1 MRNLRIALVSFLLT
15 LPGAAQVGVP
25 PSVDS
30 DRPQIDVE
38 SYSIQA
44 TIDPFE
50 RELVAS
56 AEIRFVQQD
65 RQPYAVFDL
74 DQNMRVIDVYLGEE
88 EPLPVR
94 FRQFDI
100 DSTLEVDLSDLGQ
113 FDQPMIRVEYAG
125 VFRPQE
131 GRGEPILA
139 RIGADSAF
147 FLDEARWFPMNGVG
161 RDAAIM
167 NLHLILPS
175 NWQVASALTEVDSS
189 QPDFVTGT
197 IEVSLEGAEPSFWGT
212 LAAGPYESILIP
224 SSSPSSIPSEGGPES
239 GTDIPAIEA
248 RVFEDSVES
257 AREMTAAA
265 EGVFSFLTDTFG
277 EAVAPTFRIVEI
289 EGANWS
295 SRSVPGMLLL
305 PAEAIRSD
313 FDPWE
318 LAQFVANQWF
328 PLRYTV
334 GDPEIDA
341 WLGEGMAVF
350 SSLFYFEE
358 TLPIGDADEYVERTL
373 VKALSYEGGLPLDSV
388 GGLDPDSAEYRSLA
402 GFKGG
407 FVFRMLRDVM
417 GEDAFRGMLDE
428 FPAKFADGG
437 LSTQA
442 LLDTSSEAAGEDLT
456 YFFDQWI
463 NSSGIPEFTRDYTV
477 FRTPEGF
484 KVMGQINQDL
494 DLFRMPIEVEVE
506 TDGES
511 EYHQTWVSGPS
522 SDLDLITERK
532 PGRIVIDPQMRVLR
546 LSPEIRVAVSVS
558 RGEDFA
564 NVGDYNRAIDEYQV
578 AIDEDRLSSV
588 AYFRMGEA
596 LFELGNLQAAANVF
610 REALNGDL
618 EPRWVEV
625 WAYVNLGKIYDIRG
639 QRERAVTEYQK
650 AVNTSDDAYG
660 AQSEAEQYIAEPF
673 RRAGG
678 PTIG

>member
-1 MRNLRIALVSFLLT
+1 MRNCRIALVCLVFA
-15 LPGAAQVGVP
+15 LPGAAQVRVP
-25 PSVDS
+25 ASVDS

-38 SYSIQA
+38 SYSIVA

-56 AEIRFVQQD
+56 AEIRFIQQD
-65 RQPYAVFDL
+65 RQAYAVFDL

-100 DSTLEVDLSDLGQ
+100 DSTLEVDLADLGQ
-113 FDQPMIRVEYAG
+113 FDQPVIRVEYAG
-125 VFRPQE
+125 TFRPVE
-131 GRGEPILA
+131 GSGEPVLA
-139 RIGADSAF
+139 RVSAESAF
-147 FLDEARWFPMNGVG
+147 FLDEAKWFPMNGVG
-161 RDAAIM
+161 RDAALM
-167 NLHLILPS
+167 NLQLTVPS
-175 NWQVASALTEVDSS
+175 DWQIASALS
-189 QPDFVTGT
+189 QVGVTRPDFVTGT
-197 IEVSLEGAEPSFWGT
+197 IDVTLQGTEPSFWGT
-212 LAAGPYESILIP
+212 LAAGPYESISVPTDGGLDIG
-224 SSSPSSIPSEGGPES
+224 SEGV
-239 GTDIPAIEA
+239 AIEA
-248 RVFEDSVES
+248 RVFKDSVDA
-257 AREMTAAA
+257 AREMSRAAG
-265 EGVFSFLTDTFG
+265 EMFSFFEAAFG
-277 EAVAPTFRIVEI
+277 EAVSPSFRIVEI
-289 EGANWS
+289 DGADWT

-305 PAEAIRSD
+305 PAQAIRSD
-313 FDPWE
+313 YDPWE
-318 LAQFVANQWF
+318 LAQYVANQWF
-328 PLRYTV
+328 PLKYTV
-334 GDPEIDA
+334 SDPEADA

-350 SSLFYFEE
+350 ASLFYFEE
-358 TLPIGDADEYVERTL
+358 TLPAGDADEFVERTL

-388 GGLDPDSAEYRSLA
+388 GSLDPDSAEYRSLA

-407 FVFRMLRDVM
+407 FVFRMLSDVM
-417 GEDAFRGMLDE
+417 GEDAFRGMLDQ
-428 FPAKFADGG
+428 FSATFSGG
-437 LSTQA
+437 QLSTEN
-442 LLDTSSEAAGEDLT
+442 LLEVASQAAGEDLT

-463 NSSGIPEFTRDYTV
+463 NASGIPEFTRDYTV
-477 FRTPEGF
+477 FRTPEGY
-484 KVMGQINQDL
+484 KIMGQINQDL
-494 DLFRMPIEVEVE
+494 DLFRMPIEIEVL

-511 EYHQTWVSGPS
+511 EYHETWVSGPS
-522 SDLDLITERK
+522 SDLDLITVRR
-532 PGRIVIDPQMRVLR
+532 PGLIVIDPEMKVLR

-578 AIDEDRLSSV
+578 AIDEDRLSSL

-650 AVNTSDDAYG
+650 AVNTGDDAYG
-660 AQSEAEQYIAEPF
+660 AQAEADQYITEPF
-673 RRAGG
+673 RRSGS

>member
-1 MRNLRIALVSFLLT
+1 MRNLRIALVYVLFT
-15 LPGAAQVGVP
+15 LPAGAQILVP
-25 PSVDS
+25 ASVDS

-38 SYSIQA
+38 SYSIKA

-50 RELVAS
+50 RELVAT
-56 AEIRFVQQD
+56 AEIRFVQLD
-65 RQPYAVFDL
+65 RQAYAVFDL

-100 DSTLEVDLSDLGQ
+100 DSTLEVDLTDLGQ
-113 FDQPMIRVEYAG
+113 FDQPFIRVEYAG

-131 GRGEPILA
+131 GRSGEPILA
-139 RIGADSAF
+139 RISADSAF
-147 FLDEARWFPMNGVG
+147 FLDEAKWYPMNGVG

-167 NLHLILPS
+167 NLDLTLPS
-175 NWQVASALTEVDSS
+175 DWQVASSLAEVSS
-189 QPDFVTGT
+189 TPPDFVTGT
-197 IEVSLEGAEPSFWGT
+197 IEVGLRGSAPSFWGT
-212 LAAGPYESILIP
+212 LAAGPYESI
-224 SSSPSSIPSEGGPES
+224 SAPSEGAVG
-239 GTDIPAIEA
+239 IEA
-248 RVFEDSVES
+248 LVFEDSVEA
-257 AREMTAAA
+257 AREMSLAA
-265 EGVFSFLTDTFG
+265 VDMFSFYTETFG
-277 EAVAPTFRIVEI
+277 EAVAPRFQIVEI
-289 EGANWS
+289 DGANWV

-305 PAEAIRSD
+305 PAEAIRPD

-318 LAQFVANQWF
+318 LAQYVANQWF
-328 PLRYTV
+328 PLKYRV
-334 GDPEIDA
+334 SDPEADA
-341 WLGEGMAVF
+341 WLGEGMAIF

-358 TLPIGDADEYVERTL
+358 TLPLGDADEYVERTL
-373 VKALSYEGGLPLDSV
+373 VKALSYEGGLPLDSL
-388 GGLDPDSAEYRSLA
+388 GSLDRDSAEYRSLA

-417 GEDAFRGMLDE
+417 GEEAFRGMLDN
-428 FPAKFADGG
+428 FPTTFAEGDF
-437 LSTQA
+437 STDT
-442 LLDTSSEAAGEDLT
+442 LLDVTSQAAGEDLT

-463 NSSGIPEFTRDYTV
+463 NAAGIPEFTRDYTV

-494 DLFRMPIEVEVE
+494 DLFRMPIEVEVL

-511 EYHQTWVSGPS
+511 EFHNTWVSGPS
-522 SDLDLITERK
+522 SDLDLLTERK
-532 PGRIVIDPQMRVLR
+532 PGMIVIDPQMRILR

-564 NVGDYNRAIDEYQV
+564 NIGNYNRAIDEYQV
-578 AIDEDRLSSV
+578 AIDEDRLSSL

-625 WAYVNLGKIYDIRG
+625 WAYINLGKIYDIRG

-660 AQSEAEQYIAEPF
+660 AQGEAEQYIANPF
-673 RRAGG
+673 RRSGG

>member
-1 MRNLRIALVSFLLT
+1 MRNLRIALVCFLFT
-15 LPGAAQVGVP
+15 LPGAAQVLVP
-25 PSVDS
+25 TSVDS
-30 DRPQIDVE
+30 DRPLIDVE
-38 SYSIQA
+38 SYSIKA
-44 TIDPFE
+44 SIDPFE

-56 AEIRFVQQD
+56 AEIRFIQLD
-65 RQPYAVFDL
+65 RQAYAVFDL

-100 DSTLEVDLSDLGQ
+100 DSTLEVDLADLGQ
-113 FDQPMIRVEYAG
+113 FDQPFIRVEYAG

-131 GRGEPILA
+131 GRGSPILA
-139 RIGADSAF
+139 RIGAASAF
-147 FLDEARWFPMNGVG
+147 FLDEARWYPMNGVG
-161 RDAAIM
+161 QDAAIM
-167 NLHLILPS
+167 NLDLTLPS
-175 NWQVASALTEVDSS
+175 DWRVASALSEVDSTP
-189 QPDFVTGT
+189 PDFVTGT
-197 IEVSLEGAEPSFWGT
+197 IEVTLQGTEPSFWGT
-212 LAAGPYESILIP
+212 LAAGPYETISEP
-224 SSSPSSIPSEGGPES
+224 AAVPSEDSVG
-239 GTDIPAIEA
+239 IEA
-248 RVFEDSVES
+248 LVFEDSVEA
-257 AREMTAAA
+257 ARKMSTAAV
-265 EGVFSFLTDTFG
+265 EMFRFYTETFG
-277 EAVAPTFRIVEI
+277 ESVTPAFRIVEI
-289 EGANWS
+289 DGANWV

-318 LAQFVANQWF
+318 LAQYVANQWF
-328 PLRYTV
+328 PLKYTV
-334 GDPEIDA
+334 SDPEADA
-341 WLGEGMAVF
+341 WLGEGMAIF

-358 TLPIGDADEYVERTL
+358 TLPLGDADEYVERTL
-373 VKALSYEGGLPLDSV
+373 VKALSYEGGLALDSV
-388 GGLDPDSAEYRSLA
+388 ARLDRDSAEYRALA

-417 GEDAFRGMLDE
+417 GEEAFRAMLDE
-428 FPAKFADGG
+428 FPATFAEREF
-437 LSTQA
+437 STQA
-442 LLDTSSEAAGEDLT
+442 LLDVSSQASGEDLT

-463 NSSGIPEFTRDYTV
+463 NASGIPEFTRDYTV

-484 KVMGQINQDL
+484 KIMGQINQDL
-494 DLFRMPIEVEVE
+494 DLFRMPIEVEVL

-511 EYHQTWVSGPS
+511 EFHQTWVSGPS

-532 PGRIVIDPQMRVLR
+532 PGRIDIDPQMRVLR
-546 LSPEIRVAVSVS
+546 LSPDIRVAVSIS

-564 NVGDYNRAIDEYQV
+564 NIGEYNRAIDEYQV
-578 AIDEDRLSSV
+578 AIDEDRLSTL

-660 AQSEAEQYIAEPF
+660 AQGEAEQYIANPF
-673 RRAGG
+673 RRSGS
-678 PTIG
+678 PTVD